1 MHLGSLEPF
10 ALVVGRTVVM
20 TVSSDPGPTL
30 LIICILGFEP
40 FVFNAVLM

>member
-1 MHLGSLEPF
+1 MGSLESF
-10 ALVVGRTVVM
+10 TLVVGKTQVM
-20 TVSSDPGPTL
+20 TVSTDPGLTL